1 MALKNRLTVKYNG
14 KEFDRTHGLDW
25 YDYSAR
31 QYDPASGRFTS
42 MDPLCEK
49 YYNISPY
56 SYCAGNPIRYVDPD
70 GRDIWITDGDEK
82 YKYEQDCK
90 YDGTNKFIT
99 GVCGLL
105 NDLCSDDAG
114 QIVVNT
120 LCSSDVKYTYL
131 NQKPTNK
138 GVNAAFNDK
147 TQTFAIGNLDTHSFA
162 HETFHA
168 YQYDNGMT
176 GRTAVREVEAFM
188 FEGIMNNQVEGWDF
202 LSNSKVWAS
211 KESDD
216 GNTYTAAMIN
226 LIENGFNA
234 SVFSSAVSTFLTGYY
249 SGDIY
254 QKNGYT
260 TGIIPTT
267 PLISTLLPTNKSTSK

>member
-1 MALKNRLTVKYNG
+1 
-14 KEFDRTHGLDW
+14 
-25 YDYSAR
+25 
-31 QYDPASGRFTS
+31 
-42 MDPLCEK
+42 
-49 YYNISPY
+49 
-56 SYCAGNPIRYVDPD
+56 
-70 GRDIWITDGDEK
+70 
-82 YKYEQDCK
+82 
-90 YDGTNKFIT
+90 
-99 GVCGLL
+99 